1 MLEQTSSVLRITALI
16 HAALALPLGLWF
28 VVEAPCIES
37 HHPAWKPFK
46 FALSIGLF
54 LFTMAWL
61 TPWLDV
67 SPRIRTSIEWL
78 LATTMFVEMM
88 AIGAQAIRGR
98 SSHFNETTLLD
109 AALWKTMMAAIVITS
124 LTMVAVALIA
134 TLRPLV
140 HSDGSTMTPLLTL
153 AWRGGLWLFLFVQ
166 ISGFTMG
173 GRLSRFVGG
182 VSEQA
187 LPVVHWS
194 TAQGDFRVSHFFALH
209 AMQGLV
215 LLALLLKKLALP
227 ESTGR
232 WGMFGAIGVGLLLI
246 ATTYVQAH
254 LGRPFLRQA
263 TVPAEM
269 TPKSNSTGASP

>member
-16 HAALALPLGLWF
+16 HAALAVPLALWF
-28 VVEAPCIES
+28 MVEAPSIES
-37 HHPAWKPFK
+37 HHAAWKPFK

-67 SPRIRTSIEWL
+67 SPRVRTSIDWL
-78 LATTMFVEMM
+78 LATTMFIEMM
-88 AIGAQAIRGR
+88 AIGIQAIRGR

-109 AALWKTMMAAIVITS
+109 AVLWKTMMAAIVITS
-124 LTMVAVALIA
+124 LTMLAVTLVA

-140 HSDGSTMTPLLTL
+140 DSNGSAMAPLLTL
-153 AWRGGLWLFLFVQ
+153 AWRGGLWLFLFVP

-182 VSEQA
+182 VSNQA

-194 TAQGDFRVSHFFALH
+194 TTQEDFRVSHFFALH
-209 AMQGLV
+209 ALQ
-215 LLALLLKKLALP
+215 ALLLLAVLLHELALP

-232 WGMFGAIGVGLLLI
+232 WVMFGAIGLGLLLI

-263 TVPAEM
+263 TVPAAT
-269 TPKSNSTGASP
+269 TPKGNSTGTSP